1 MRGLLLE
8 RLGRLVPMV
17 VMLAGVL
24 ALAWLSVGCRTTSL
38 SGDALLAARCTG
50 CHTLA
55 PIEVA
60 RKTPQ
65 EWEANVYRMIGK
77 GARLNDDEARQVIE
91 FLSETY
97 GSQRP

>member
-1 MRGLLLE
+1 MDRRLLE
-8 RLGRLVPMV
+8 RIRRFLPIILVV
-17 VMLAGVL
+17 AGAVAIPL
-24 ALAWLSVGCRTTSL
+24 VSVGCRTTPL
-38 SGDALLAARCTG
+38 SGESLVAARCTE

-65 EWEANVYRMIGK
+65 EWEATVYSMIGK
-77 GARLNDDEARQVIE
+77 GAHLNDSEARQVIE

-97 GSQRP
+97 GMQ